1 MTEWIEGILKDSLE
15 TEVTGRTELRK
26 KKGKKRYKTS
36 FSKRSLIHLSLEQK
50 AGCSSNEY
58 YSLGFTQG

>member
-26 KKGKKRYKTS
+26 KKREEE
-36 FSKRSLIHLSLEQK
+36 I
-50 AGCSSNEY
+50 
-58 YSLGFTQG
+58 